1 MIIIRNILLSML
13 LLTAGLPAQDKTA
26 VDAAAALI
34 ELDDYTT
41 HLKTLASDDFEGRS
55 PSSPGEEKTV
65 NYLRDQFAALG
76 LQPGNGESYFQDV
89 PLVEI
94 TTTPEPT
101 LEVRGTGRGLSI
113 PLGQGFVGLTR
124 RVVDSLQ
131 IRNSEM
137 VFAGYGIVAPEYGW
151 DDYAG
156 IDVSGKTVTV
166 LLTLLVLPVVFF
178 LWKKS
183 GWD

>member
-65 NYLRDQFAALG
+65 N
-76 LQPGNGESYFQDV
+76 
-89 PLVEI
+89 
-94 TTTPEPT
+94 
-101 LEVRGTGRGLSI
+101 
-113 PLGQGFVGLTR
+113 
-124 RVVDSLQ
+124 
-131 IRNSEM
+131 
-137 VFAGYGIVAPEYGW
+137 
-151 DDYAG
+151 
-156 IDVSGKTVTV
+156 
-166 LLTLLVLPVVFF
+166 
-178 LWKKS
+178 
-183 GWD
+183 